1 MMLKKA
7 TQFVESN

>member
-1 MMLKKA
+1 MLKKA

>member
-7 TQFVESN
+7 TIWC

>member
-7 TQFVESN
+7 MTWC